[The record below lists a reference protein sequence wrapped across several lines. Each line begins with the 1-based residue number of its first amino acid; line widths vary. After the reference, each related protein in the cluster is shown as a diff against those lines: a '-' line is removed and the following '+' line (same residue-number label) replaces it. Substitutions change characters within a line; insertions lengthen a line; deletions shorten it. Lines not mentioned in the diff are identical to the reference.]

1 MKKNPKMYLK
11 FLEIT
16 KRTGVPVKKVLDMF
30 CILQT
35 GKPIE
40 NDELLRMVGVSKNAL
55 NQIKQALSSFLKP
68 TSRDTQLT
76 PKEVNEVKSL
86 YNKGYMNEEALWSIL
101 ENRQFQKTLELLKVF
116 RKKKPV
122 SKREYDQ
129 FTATLETTARRAS
142 LLHFFADLQGKNI
155 LFLGDDDFT
164 SVAAAALK
172 KAKRITVVDIDKRI
186 LKAIKDISDQ
196 QNFEIETIK
205 YDARKSLPQVLTARF
220 DIVFTDPPY
229 TPEGIK
235 LFVSRGIEALNSENK
250 AARIYVCYGS
260 SDLAKE
266 RFLPI
271 FDILASSGL
280 IIRWVFD
287 KFNRY
292 YDAQTI
298 GSASSLIVCEIT
310 PKTKPLI
317 KGDYDKPIYTHN

>member
-1 MKKNPKMYLK
+1 MYLK
-11 FLEIT
+11 FLEIA

-30 CILQT
+30 YILQT

-76 PKEVNEVKSL
+76 PKGVNEVKSL
-86 YNKGYMNEEALWSIL
+86 YNKGYMNEETLWSIL
-101 ENRQFQKTLELLKVF
+101 ENRQFQKTLELLRVF

-164 SVAAAALK
+164 SVAAAGLK
-172 KAKRITVVDIDKRI
+172 KARNITVVDIDKRI
-186 LKAIKDISDQ
+186 LKAIKDISGQ

-205 YDARKSLPQVLTARF
+205 YDARKSLPQALTARF

-235 LFVSRGIEALNSENK
+235 LFVSRGIEALDSENK
-250 AARIYVCYGS
+250 AARIYVCYGN